1 MLWPVAVW
9 NLGLI
14 GISSEVW
21 PHRASETHTLPL
33 TLPHPDPIF
42 CPHRPYPGNGR
53 FGDFR
58 RGARRARRSGRRGLW
73 PPRSQRRHKHFIQ
86 LRTMWKPASR
96 SKCSPSAAAA
106 HVYSAGDRSEGL
118 AGHGQCCLLKPCQTH
133 GGVGKSAWGRAT
145 PSPKTSHWSATAWL
159 RLSPAP
165 PQWKNTNRWVRAE
178 VFWGE
183 QTNAVFKY
191 DVDVTKP
198 EMYKAWKI

>member
-21 PHRASETHTLPL
+21 PHRASETHTLIRRPASSWPHFLPTSPL
-33 TLPHPDPIF
+33 PRKWQIWWLPQGGEEGKAVRAS
-42 CPHRPYPGNGR
+42 RPLAAEVTAEAQT
-53 FGDFR
+53 FHS
-58 RGARRARRSGRRGLW
+58 A
-73 PPRSQRRHKHFIQ
+73 
-86 LRTMWKPASR
+86 RTMWKPASR

-145 PSPKTSHWSATAWL
+145 PSPKTSHWSATAGSVSAQHLHSERPPPRHKPLSSRRGFL
-159 RLSPAP
+159 R
-165 PQWKNTNRWVRAE
+165 WTNKCSV
-178 VFWGE
+178 
-183 QTNAVFKY
+183 
-191 DVDVTKP
+191 
-198 EMYKAWKI
+198 